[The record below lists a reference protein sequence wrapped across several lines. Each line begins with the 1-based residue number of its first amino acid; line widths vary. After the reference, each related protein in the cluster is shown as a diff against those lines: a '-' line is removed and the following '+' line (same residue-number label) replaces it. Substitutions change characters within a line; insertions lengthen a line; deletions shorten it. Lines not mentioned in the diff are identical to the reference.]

1 MVHIEDF
8 GQKIGGARK
17 DMWKLTG
24 ITDNDLAEMND
35 LERTT
40 YVKKENIW
48 IKPDWEQ
55 LIADGTPQAVAYWMC
70 KMRQAVPPKPPM
82 ATEEAQKNYVTVVT
96 KIRDAVMAAEDAYD
110 VNRFYNDV
118 LLPNFTNGRNT
129 GWYFNVLHEAEGIVT
144 NKLLRIAQTRYS
156 KLEEEAKKNLFGV
169 PKDQQAYVAAK
180 QSTEIYRYDNDD
192 VYLDCDRYNSA
203 NVCLTVRSTL
213 GRTYYYLRPGDEF
226 YNLDDWEQGTY
237 FVMETKCN
245 RKPLAIN
252 FKSREAAEAFVE
264 EYACKAQN
272 LASEKKTDKNQGKVD
287 SNRKKHFLPPQL
299 AHIKY
304 TGPNYRGIRY
314 ANSERFLEDLKFRGG
329 EFGNWLNNDD
339 RQANLNMAYDALR
352 NLAALLKVQPEDVSL
367 NGSLAIA
374 FGARGKGGASAG
386 AAHYEPLRQVIN
398 LTKMSGAGCLAHE
411 WGHALDHAIGIAS
424 GDQTFASEINR
435 RNNKLPESFLNLIS
449 AMKYKEAV
457 VSDEE
462 CRKKFE
468 PKIKEAEGC
477 IRGWIN
483 GAKPDK
489 IPEDLSKA
497 WDEILDRIIAKVD
510 TFTGNEY
517 WTGKGKSVSTIP
529 DVEELSNICKFV
541 SGHVIPKKN
550 KEQVAL
556 WAKEIQDYK
565 KSWNRMVSTKSV
577 VKTQYYQDSIAF
589 DDVYSKYG
597 HGYWQSDC
605 EMFARAFDCY
615 IADKVKEAGYRS
627 DYLSSNADSF
637 VHKDGERVIAAF
649 PRGEEREA
657 INQAFDALFVDLKE
671 LGILHEEIIPEKV
684 IEPEPEK
691 KVYKESDEL
700 PPIPGKALRYEQ
712 LSLDEMLFAASSRA
726 GTGGSEKA
734 NKGKEHSR

>member
-1 MVHIEDF
+1 MAHIEDF

-35 LERTT
+35 LERTI

-55 LIADGTPQAVAYWMC
+55 MIKDGTPQALAYWMNL
-70 KMRQAVPPKPPM
+70 MRQALPPKPSM
-82 ATEEAQKNYVTVVT
+82 ASEEAQKNYVTVVT
-96 KIRDAVMAAEDAYD
+96 KIRDAVMNVEDSYD
-110 VNRFYNDV
+110 IHRFYNDF
-118 LLPNFTNGRNT
+118 LLPNFTNGKNA
-129 GWYFNVLHEAEGIVT
+129 GWYLNVLPVAEGILT
-144 NKLLRIAQTRYS
+144 NKVLRVAQSRYS
-156 KLEEEAKKNLFGV
+156 KLEEEAKTKLFGI
-169 PKDQQAYVAAK
+169 PKDEQAYVAAK
-180 QSTEIYRYDNDD
+180 QGMEIFRYDDD
-192 VYLDCDRYNSA
+192 NVYLDYDHYATS
-203 NVCLTVRSTL
+203 NVCLTIRSPF
-213 GRTYYYLRPGDEF
+213 GRSYYYLRPGDDF
-226 YNLDDWEQGTY
+226 YNVADWEKNTY
-237 FVMETKCN
+237 FVMGSNC
-245 RKPLAIN
+245 KPLAIN
-252 FKSREAAEAFVE
+252 FETKEKAEAFVE
-264 EYACKAQN
+264 YRAQKAQEA
-272 LASEKKTDKNQGKVD
+272 ASEKKSEKSEEKTD

-304 TGPNYRGIRY
+304 TGPNYRGIKY
-314 ANSERFLEDLKFRGG
+314 ASSEMFLEDLKFRGG

-352 NLAALLKVQPEDVSL
+352 NLATLLKVQPEDVSL

-374 FGARGKGGASAG
+374 FGARGRGGASAG

-424 GDQTFASEINR
+424 GGQTFASEQKR
-435 RNNKLPESFLNLIS
+435 RGSKLPESFTQLMDAL
-449 AMKYKEAV
+449 KYKEAI

-462 CRKKFE
+462 CRKEFE
-468 PKIKEAEGC
+468 PKIKKAEGC

-483 GAKPDK
+483 AEKPNP

-497 WDEILDRIIAKVD
+497 WDEIVDRVIAKVD

-517 WTGKGKSVSTIP
+517 WTAKGKAAATIP
-529 DVEELSNICKFV
+529 EVEELSNLCKFV

-556 WAKEIQDYK
+556 WAKEIHNYK
-565 KSWNRMVSTKSV
+565 KSWNRKTSTKSV
-577 VKTQYYQDSIAF
+577 VKTQYYQDSITF
-589 DDVYSKYG
+589 DTVYSKYG

-627 DYLSSNADSF
+627 DYLSSNANTF
-637 VHKDGERVIAAF
+637 IHKDGDRIVSAF
-649 PRGEEREA
+649 PCGEEREV
-657 INQAFDALFVDLKE
+657 INKAFDALFVDLKE
-671 LGILHEEIIPEKV
+671 LGILHEETIPEKV

-691 KVYKESDEL
+691 ITHKVFDE
-700 PPIPGKALRYEQ
+700 PAPIPNKPMRYEQ

-726 GTGGSEKA
+726 GAAASGKA
-734 NKGKEHSR
+734 GKGKEQSR